1 MALMKTSIFALLGLA
16 ALSVG
21 LVLNFVI
28 PGIRY
33 YVWIMLALGA
43 ALLAVAFIF
52 DFIRVQNTL
61 ISPVKVWS
69 WYNGGNFSFFWCH
82 SPRQRYQRGEFPPF
96 RLHWLSPIHA
106 DLPDKRGIA
115 GLGKAS
121 RNRDLLFANCP
132 TTG

>member
-43 ALLAVAFIF
+43 ALIAVAFIF
-52 DFIRVQNTL
+52 DFRRVQNTL
-61 ISPVKVWS
+61 I
-69 WYNGGNFSFFWCH
+69 NH
-82 SPRQRYQRGEFPPF
+82 Q
-96 RLHWLSPIHA
+96 
-106 DLPDKRGIA
+106 
-115 GLGKAS
+115 
-121 RNRDLLFANCP
+121 
-132 TTG
+132 

>member
-33 YVWIMLALGA
+33 YVWIMLAHGA

-52 DFIRVQNTL
+52 DLLIRLREGLRPIGHGPRMGRRGLLPEPKWWDPQGCPGPIAL
-61 ISPVKVWS
+61 GAS
-69 WYNGGNFSFFWCH
+69 W
-82 SPRQRYQRGEFPPF
+82 RIFPPE
-96 RLHWLSPIHA
+96 RKL
-106 DLPDKRGIA
+106 R
-115 GLGKAS
+115 
-121 RNRDLLFANCP
+121 
-132 TTG
+132 

>member
-28 PGIRY
+28 PEIRY

-96 RLHWLSPIHA
+96 RLHWLSPIHT
-106 DLPDKRGIA
+106 
-115 GLGKAS
+115 GKHYGKDNAFYFMVGS
-121 RNRDLLFANCP
+121 LYF
-132 TTG
+132 

>member
-28 PGIRY
+28 PEIRY

-52 DFIRVQNTL
+52 DFRRVQNTL
-61 ISPVKVWS
+61 ISHQGKFGVGTTVGIS
-69 WYNGGNFSFFWCH
+69 LFFGVILLTNAISVGNFHRFDFTGLAQFTQESIMEKIMLFI
-82 SPRQRYQRGEFPPF
+82 
-96 RLHWLSPIHA
+96 LWLVAFISKKPIF
-106 DLPDKRGIA
+106 KRGI
-115 GLGKAS
+115 
-121 RNRDLLFANCP
+121 
-132 TTG
+132 